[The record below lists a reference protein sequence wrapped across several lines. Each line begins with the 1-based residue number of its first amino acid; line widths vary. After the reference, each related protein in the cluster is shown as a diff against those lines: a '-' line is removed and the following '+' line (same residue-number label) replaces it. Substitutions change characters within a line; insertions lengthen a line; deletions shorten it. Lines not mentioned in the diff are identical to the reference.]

1 MKHLPLNCKKG
12 CCRERLLDLAE
23 QHFQEQDMVMNALAN
38 EHIMLV
44 NLIDKEVIPYLDS
57 LARSGDEWAKDLMI
71 DLSSYV

>member
-1 MKHLPLNCKKG
+1 M
-12 CCRERLLDLAE
+12 DVFE
-23 QHFQEQDMVMNALAN
+23 QHFQEQDVVMNALAT
-38 EHIMLV
+38 EHLLLV

>member
-1 MKHLPLNCKKG
+1 M
-12 CCRERLLDLAE
+12 DVFE
-23 QHFQEQDMVMNALAN
+23 QHFNEQDMVMNTLAT
-38 EHIMLV
+38 EHLHLI

>member
-1 MKHLPLNCKKG
+1 MKYTPLNCKKG
-12 CCRERLLDLAE
+12 CCRERLLAISE
-23 QHFQEQDMVMNALAN
+23 QHFQEQDVVMNALAT
-38 EHIMLV
+38 EHLHLI